1 MDDLL
6 SLWLSNAANEQRK
19 LARATWSLRYF
30 CMTPSWIAKVTAMA
44 EAREEAAKVFE
55 RRLSE
60 LSAPQEKE
68 EE

>member
-19 LARATWSLRYF
+19 LARASWRHAEVSK
-30 CMTPSWIAKVTAMA
+30 TPSWIAKVTAMA

-68 EE
+68 E